1 MKIVFTQVTNKYYA
15 VFTNREHY
23 TEMLGH
29 VTWDDFEQEWEFFP
43 NESTYFSKEEFNL
56 VNNFLRG
63 LEDLHTDPALDV
75 TIGIS

>member
-43 NESTYFSKEEFNL
+43 NEATFFSKEEFNL

-63 LEDLHTDPALDV
+63 LEDLHEDSILTDVSTD
-75 TIGIS
+75 

>member
-1 MKIVFTQVTNKYYA
+1 MKIVFTQVSNEYCA
-15 VFTNREHY
+15 VFVNREHY

-43 NESTYFSKEEFNL
+43 NSTYFSKEEFNL

-63 LEDLHTDPALDV
+63 LEDLHEDPILNDVALEV
-75 TIGIS
+75 